1 MKFLDELIR
10 EYASFRDVSAK
21 VARKKEEIRN
31 MKEIKVASNHN
42 RKIEVKV
49 LAFINDMR
57 FMFTDYD
64 EQSDLNDS
72 PENQQLDPEE
82 INNDKKRDEYLKRY
96 QGLIFTNENFC
107 IRA

>member
-42 RKIEVKV
+42 RKINIKV
-49 LAFINDMR
+49 LSFINDMR

-64 EQSDLNDS
+64 EQADLTDS
-72 PENQQLDPEE
+72 PEN
-82 INNDKKRDEYLKRY
+82 
-96 QGLIFTNENFC
+96 
-107 IRA
+107 